1 MSQIESPFSI
11 KKSLL
16 LATVLAAGLS
26 GCAQKGM
33 NNGQPNWLYG
43 AETGVVAS
51 CGFHIKGHY
60 YQQECA
66 VQRARERLAA
76 QQGVTVSSISVLNQS
91 VANDRSSVRM
101 NKEVISEVKQKTVKA
116 RVKDNYYDVQRDEYY
131 VWMVSTN
138 K

>member
-1 MSQIESPFSI
+1 MLSRMGF
-11 KKSLL
+11 LL
-16 LATVLAAGLS
+16 NKIAFIFVIFFLV
-26 GCAQKGM
+26 GCAQKAI
-33 NNGQPNWLYG
+33 NNSVPNWIYG
-43 AETGVVAS
+43 AEIGVVAS

-76 QQGVTVSSISVLNQS
+76 QQGVTVSSISLLSQS
-91 VANDRSSVRM
+91 VSNDLSLVNM
-101 NKEVISEVKQKTVKA
+101 NKDIVSEVKTKTVKA
-116 RVKDNYYDVQRDEYY
+116 RVKEHYYDVQRDEYY

>member
-1 MSQIESPFSI
+1 MPYTNTPLSI

-16 LATVLAAGLS
+16 IATMLVTGLA

-33 NNGQPNWLYG
+33 SNGQPQWLYG

-51 CGFHIKGHY
+51 CGFHVKGHY

-91 VANDRSSVRM
+91 VANERSSVSM

-131 VWMVSTN
+131 VWMVSTSN
-138 K
+138 